1 MATIRAF
8 RQRVQNLNVA
18 EKATQA
24 VTETADQISSLNTEQ
39 MHRGLNSEGRP
50 IGEYKLPAYAEAK
63 HRMNPLP
70 GFGVPDL
77 KVTGAFYEGIFT
89 GVEGLKVETD
99 SVDSKTERLKE
110 LFGEVIFGLSD
121 NYKSEYIREF
131 LRPEFVG
138 AIKKELQ
145 L

>member
-1 MATIRAF
+1 MATIKQF
-8 RQRVQNLNVA
+8 KKRVQNLDVPA
-18 EKATQA
+18 VVEQA
-24 VTETADQISSLNTEQ
+24 VIETSNQLSNLNAEQ
-39 MHRGLNSEGRP
+39 MFQGLNKEGRP
-50 IGEYKLPAYAEAK
+50 IGEYALPTYAEAK

-77 KVTGAFYEGIFT
+77 KVTGAFYEGIYT
-89 GVEGLKVETD
+89 GVEGLKIETD
-99 SVDSKTERLKE
+99 SVDSKTDRLKE
-110 LFGEVIFGLSD
+110 LFGEEIFGLSD